1 MKFSKRE
8 IETLKEILK
17 KIESSQKQEKVMI
30 STRRKSQLKGKTINK
45 RIQKKKKPNPSRKIT
60 KKRASI
66 R

>member
-45 RIQKKKKPNPSRKIT
+45 RIQKKKKPNTSRKVT